1 VGGWKS
7 TLILLAVL
15 LGLGAYI
22 YFVDS
27 KKPVGDTAAREK
39 AFTSVTLDDIEEL
52 QIKSESGERS
62 HLQKSDGVWKLVEP
76 VAADADQGELAAI
89 AGALPDLEIQRVVDE
104 NPADLKR
111 YGLEPPRIE
120 VAFRKKGGKELQQLR
135 IGDKTP
141 TGNEIYAQTP
151 DKKRVILLSSFV
163 DGTFNKNTFAL
174 RDKSVLKFERDKV
187 TSLEL
192 SSKAGDMHFTK
203 SGTEWRIVKPIS
215 ARADFGVVEGIIE
228 RLRTLQMQE
237 IVAPEGPAKPGNY
250 GLDKPTGTITVGSG
264 SSRATLLLGSTRDA
278 VINAKDAS
286 RPMIFTLAPT
296 ITMDVFKS
304 LSDVRRGELFDARAF
319 TATHIELRRGNEVVA
334 LDKSKGK
341 DDKEIWKKADGKE
354 VDATKADDLLNR
366 VLGLRASSFDTAA
379 PASLKTPQLAVT
391 VRYDE
396 NKTET
401 VTFARDGEDVVAARS
416 DEPGAAR
423 VMASTFD
430 DAIKAL
436 DAVK

>member
-1 VGGWKS
+1 MGGWKS
-7 TLILLAVL
+7 TLILLVVL
-15 LGLGAYI
+15 LGLGGYI
-22 YFVDS
+22 FFVDS
-27 KKPVGDTAAREK
+27 KKPVDDAAAKEK
-39 AFTSVTLDDIEEL
+39 TFTGVTLDDIEEL
-52 QIKSESGERS
+52 QIKSDRDEHTRV
-62 HLQKSDGVWKLVEP
+62 QKSDGQWKLVEP
-76 VAADADQGELAAI
+76 VATDADQGELAAI

-104 NPADLKR
+104 NPTDLKR

-120 VAFRKKGGKELQQLR
+120 VAFRRKGSKELQQLK

-141 TGNEIYAQTP
+141 TGNELYAQTP
-151 DKKRVILLSSFV
+151 DKKRVILLSAFV
-163 DGTFNKNTFAL
+163 DGTFNKSTFAL

-192 SSKAGDMHFTK
+192 SSKAGDMQLTK
-203 SGTEWRIVKPIS
+203 SGTEWRIVKPIA
-215 ARADFGVVEGIIE
+215 ARADFGVIEGIIE

-237 IVAPEGPAKPGNY
+237 IVAPDGPAKPANY

-278 VINAKDAS
+278 LINAKDAS

-304 LSDVRRGELFDARAF
+304 LGDVRRGEVFDSRAF
-319 TATHIELRRGNEVVA
+319 TATHIELRRGDEVIA
-334 LDKSKGK
+334 LDKTKGK
-341 DDKEIWKKADGKE
+341 DEKETWKKADGKD

-366 VLGLRASSFDTAA
+366 VLGLRASSFDSTA
-379 PASLKTPQLAVT
+379 PASLKAPQLTVT

-401 VTFARDGEDVVAARS
+401 VTFARDGQDVVAARS
-416 DEPGAAR
+416 DEPGAGR
-423 VMASTFD
+423 IMASTFD

>member
-1 VGGWKS
+1 MQNS
-7 TLILLAVL
+7 A
-15 LGLGAYI
+15 LGSLG
-22 YFVDS
+22 
-27 KKPVGDTAAREK
+27 
-39 AFTSVTLDDIEEL
+39 
-52 QIKSESGERS
+52 
-62 HLQKSDGVWKLVEP
+62 
-76 VAADADQGELAAI
+76 
-89 AGALPDLEIQRVVDE
+89 
-104 NPADLKR
+104 
-111 YGLEPPRIE
+111 
-120 VAFRKKGGKELQQLR
+120 
-135 IGDKTP
+135 
-141 TGNEIYAQTP
+141 
-151 DKKRVILLSSFV
+151 KRVIAWIVIAAVAILAIKLIIGAVF
-163 DGTFNKNTFAL
+163 GL
-174 RDKSVLKFERDKV
+174 V
-187 TSLEL
+187 T
-192 SSKAGDMHFTK
+192 
-203 SGTEWRIVKPIS
+203 
-215 ARADFGVVEGIIE
+215 
-228 RLRTLQMQE
+228 
-237 IVAPEGPAKPGNY
+237 
-250 GLDKPTGTITVGSG
+250 
-264 SSRATLLLGSTRDA
+264 
-278 VINAKDAS
+278 
-286 RPMIFTLAPT
+286 MIFTLAPT

-401 VTFARDGEDVVAARS
+401 VTFARDGADVVAARS

>member
-1 VGGWKS
+1 
-7 TLILLAVL
+7 
-15 LGLGAYI
+15 
-22 YFVDS
+22 
-27 KKPVGDTAAREK
+27 
-39 AFTSVTLDDIEEL
+39 
-52 QIKSESGERS
+52 
-62 HLQKSDGVWKLVEP
+62 VEP
-76 VAADADQGELAAI
+76 VATDADQGELAAI

-120 VAFRKKGGKELQQLR
+120 VAFRKKGSKELQQLK

-141 TGNEIYAQTP
+141 TGNELYAQTP
-151 DKKRVILLSSFV
+151 DKKRVFLLSSFV
-163 DGTFNKNTFAL
+163 DGTFNKKTFAL

-192 SSKAGDMHFTK
+192 SSKSGEMQFTK
-203 SGTEWRIVKPIS
+203 SGTEWRIVKPIA
-215 ARADFGVVEGIIE
+215 ARADFGVIEGIIE
-228 RLRTLQMQE
+228 RLRTLQMQD
-237 IVAPEGPAKPGNY
+237 IVAPDGAANPANY

-304 LSDVRRGELFDARAF
+304 LTDVRRGELFDSRTF
-319 TATHIELRRGNEVVA
+319 SATHVELRRGEEVVA
-334 LDKSKGK
+334 LDKTKGK
-341 DDKEIWKKADGKE
+341 DDKETWKKADGKD

-366 VLGLRASSFDTAA
+366 VLNLRASSHDTAA
-379 PASLKTPQLAVT
+379 PASLKTPQLTVT

-401 VTFARDGEDVVAARS
+401 VTFARDGQDVVAARS

-423 VMASTFD
+423 IMASSFD
-430 DAIKAL
+430 EAIKAL

>member
-1 VGGWKS
+1 MGGWKS
-7 TLILLAVL
+7 TLILLVVL
-15 LGLGAYI
+15 AGLGGYI

-27 KKPVGDTAAREK
+27 KKPVGDAEAKEK
-39 AFTSVTLDDIEEL
+39 TFASVTLDDIEEL
-52 QIKSESGERS
+52 QIKSDTGERS
-62 HLQKSDGVWKLVEP
+62 HLQKSDGVWKVVEP
-76 VAADADQGELAAI
+76 VTADADQGELAAVT
-89 AGALPDLEIQRVVDE
+89 GALPDLEIQRVVDE
-104 NPADLKR
+104 NPTDLKR
-111 YGLEPPRIE
+111 YGLESPRIE
-120 VAFRKKGGKELQQLR
+120 VGFRTKGSKDFRQLK
-135 IGDKTP
+135 IGDRTP
-141 TGNEIYAQTP
+141 TGNEVYAQTP

-203 SGTEWRIVKPIS
+203 SGTEWRIVKPIA

-237 IVAPEGPAKPGNY
+237 IVAPDGAAKPANY
-250 GLDKPTGTITVGSG
+250 GLDTPTGTITVGSG
-264 SSRATLLLGSTRDA
+264 SSRATLLLGSTRDG

-304 LSDVRRGELFDARAF
+304 LGDVRRGEVFDARAF
-319 TATHIELRRGNEVVA
+319 TATHIELRRGDDVVT
-334 LDKSKGK
+334 LDKSKGT
-341 DDKEIWKKADGKE
+341 DDKAIWKKADGKE
-354 VDATKADDLLNR
+354 VDATKADDLMNRLLN
-366 VLGLRASSFDTAA
+366 LRASSFDTAA
-379 PASLKTPQLAVT
+379 PAALKTPQLTVT

-401 VTFARDGEDVVAARS
+401 VTFARDGQDVVAARS

>member
-1 VGGWKS
+1 M
-7 TLILLAVL
+7 LLVVL
-15 LGLGAYI
+15 VGLGGYI

-27 KKPVGDTAAREK
+27 KKPVGDTATKEK
-39 AFTSVTLDDIEEL
+39 AFTNVTLDDIEEL
-52 QIKSESGERS
+52 QITSESGEQS
-62 HLQKSDGVWKLVEP
+62 GLQKSDGQWKLVEP
-76 VAADADQGELAAI
+76 VAADADQGEVAGI
-89 AGALPDLEIQRVVDE
+89 TGALPDLEIQRVVDE

-111 YGLEPPRIE
+111 YGLESPRIE
-120 VAFRKKGGKELQQLR
+120 VAFRTKGSKELQRLK

-141 TGNEIYAQTP
+141 TGNEVYAQTP
-151 DKKRVILLSSFV
+151 DKKRVFLLSSFV

-203 SGTEWRIVKPIS
+203 SGTEWRIVKPIA

-237 IVAPEGPAKPGNY
+237 IVAPDGPAKPANY

-304 LSDVRRGELFDARAF
+304 LADVRRGEIFDARAF
-319 TATHIELRRGNEVVA
+319 TATHIELRRGNDVIA

-354 VDATKADDLLNR
+354 LDATRADDLLNR
-366 VLGLRASSFDTAA
+366 VLGLRASSFDAAA
-379 PASLKTPQLAVT
+379 PASLKTPQLTVT
-391 VRYDE
+391 VRYDQ

-430 DAIKAL
+430 EAIKAL